1 MFKYVWIIIIFVV
14 WLLWG
19 LATIKDII
27 RTLQDHD
34 YDNVFELL
42 DNLEPGSAGFIV
54 CTLLVLGIASLIAWL
69 AGFVE

>member
-27 RTLQDHD
+27 RTLQDHG

-42 DNLEPGSAGFIV
+42 DDLEPESAGFIV

-69 AGFVE
+69 MSLAG

>member
-19 LATIKDII
+19 WATVKDII
-27 RTLQDHD
+27 RTLHDYD

-42 DNLEPGSAGFIV
+42 DNLDPLSEAFIV

-69 AGFVE
+69 GSLE